1 MAYEQIT
8 KAWLKAVTAEQL
20 RAERKDPVR
29 SAEID
34 AYLRS
39 REAAQAIAEIAAEN
53 VGEIVA
59 EPTEEVVIADPAAQA
74 SYDAQQAEE
83 ARLAE
88 EAQQA
93 ETARL
98 AQEAEA
104 TRQTEVPK
112 KKIVVEYQA
121 KDEAGNPIGRPTH
134 LEAYSWEEMSKK
146 QTEAHI
152 QATRAFHR
160 LKAQKTTFNRQE
172 PIAPIMMSNAELVQA
187 AEDLKSDDAEKASAA
202 DRKLRAN
209 QILEQQAQLAIQS
222 QHAKEKEAAL
232 VFMTNHI
239 HDYNRCQANSKILS
253 AYLNDNNLEWTPDN
267 LELAFAATE
276 SQLAPVAVASVSDP
290 EPENNP
296 PVEVPQAPANAS
308 ATVIQ
313 PPAKAP
319 TEVPTTQAPA
329 ANPPA
334 AASRPGVNAGII
346 PGQNSG
352 IRPTGRPQ
360 GLTMKDIKG
369 WTAEQ
374 MKKERNNPAR
384 RAEIDRVIAAHN
396 KERSAQMTR

>member
-1 MAYEQIT
+1 MTYEPIT
-8 KAWLKAVTAEQL
+8 KAWLKAVSAEQL
-20 RAERKDPVR
+20 RMERKDPVR

-53 VGEIVA
+53 VGEA
-59 EPTEEVVIADPAAQA
+59 IADPADEVVIDPNAQA
-74 SYDAQQAEE
+74 AQDAQEAET
-83 ARLAE
+83 ARLAA
-88 EAQQA
+88 EAEQA
-93 ETARL
+93 EAARL

-104 TRQTEVPK
+104 ARQIPLATPR
-112 KKIVVEYQA
+112 KIVVEYQA

-172 PIAPIMMSNAELVQA
+172 PVAPVMMSDAELVQA
-187 AEDLKSDDAEKASAA
+187 AEDLKGDDTEKAAVA

-209 QILEQQAQLAIQS
+209 QILEQQAQLAIQR
-222 QHAKEKEAAL
+222 QQAKEKEAAL

-253 AYLNDNNLEWTPDN
+253 AYLKDNDLEWTPDN

-276 SQLAPVAVASVSDP
+276 SQLAPVAVAPVSDP
-290 EPENNP
+290 ESVDNP
-296 PVEVPQAPANAS
+296 PAPDPTAPANAS

-313 PPAKAP
+313 PVAKAS

-334 AASRPGVNAGII
+334 AAPRPGVNAGII

-352 IRPTGRPQ
+352 VRPSVRPQ
-360 GLTMKDIKG
+360 GLTMKEIHG
-369 WTAEQ
+369 WKADQ
-374 MKKERNNPAR
+374 MKKERANPAR
-384 RAEIDRVIAAHN
+384 RAEIDRVIAAYN
-396 KERSAQMTR
+396 KERAARI